1 MTRLARKLL
10 NKEPINGADE
20 NGYFHRGFR
29 KNFRL
34 EECGGK
40 RAVDMLLKK
49 MAGEEFISEYIQPI
63 PEKVDPAPCIKDMS
77 KATVALLTTGGMVP
91 AGNPDRIEGSA
102 ATKFGVYSMEGLNAL
117 EKGKVVSVHG
127 GYDTSFAYE
136 DPNRIVPLDVLREL
150 ETNGEIGSVHEFFY
164 STSGTGA
171 AITKEIERSG
181 IPCAHIT
188 AIDPIA
194 HTFGSNRIIHGDAI
208 PHPLA
213 PPDTDRKA
221 EYEARKTT
229 VMKALHSLLEEIR

>member
-1 MTRLARKLL
+1 
-10 NKEPINGADE
+10 
-20 NGYFHRGFR
+20 
-29 KNFRL
+29 
-34 EECGGK
+34 
-40 RAVDMLLKK
+40 MLLKK

-171 AITKEIERSG
+171 
-181 IPCAHIT
+181 
-188 AIDPIA
+188 
-194 HTFGSNRIIHGDAI
+194 
-208 PHPLA
+208 
-213 PPDTDRKA
+213 
-221 EYEARKTT
+221 
-229 VMKALHSLLEEIR
+229 SLLNGEAFGRSIAEKLNKAGVDAAIMVST